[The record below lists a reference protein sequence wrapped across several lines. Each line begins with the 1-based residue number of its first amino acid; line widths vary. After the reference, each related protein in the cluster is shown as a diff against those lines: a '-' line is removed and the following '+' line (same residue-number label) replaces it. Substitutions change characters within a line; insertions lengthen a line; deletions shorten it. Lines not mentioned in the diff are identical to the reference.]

1 MTAFY
6 SRPTLKSGS
15 AMPQTRKPWSR
26 RLTLLTLPVLM
37 GSVLAPAAAT
47 AQEWPTKAVT
57 MVVPFPPGGSNDVA
71 ARVVAESARKR
82 LGQTIVV
89 DNKPG
94 ANGAL
99 GVDAVLRAPKD
110 HHTFLVASDSV
121 SLLPLFRALSW
132 DLTKSFTPIA
142 VLSYQPVVVVTSPA
156 TGLKS
161 IKDLQALARSKPNQ
175 VPYATSGQGSLQHL
189 IGELFSQNLGI
200 DLLHIPYKG
209 GGQAVTDVVAGQV
222 TVAVLGAAAVLPHIK
237 SGKLV
242 ALAVSTKSRS
252 PMLPDT
258 PTLAESGAGDIDV
271 PQWSALFAL
280 EGTPAAVLSRLRRSV
295 DESLAEPA
303 VRQHFQNAAMD
314 IVATP
319 PDAFQ
324 QRMLQDRERWA
335 RLIKERKISL
345 D

>member
-1 MTAFY
+1 
-6 SRPTLKSGS
+6 
-15 AMPQTRKPWSR
+15 MPALPQALTRR
-26 RLTLLTLPVLM
+26 ATLLGL
-37 GSVLAPAAAT
+37 AAA
-47 AQEWPTKAVT
+47 ALPPLAAAADDWPAKAVT
-57 MVVPFPPGGSNDVA
+57 LVVPFPPGGSNDVV
-71 ARVVAESARKR
+71 ARLVGDSVRQR
-82 LGQTIVV
+82 IGQTVV
-89 DNKPG
+89 IDNKPG

-121 SLLPLFRALSW
+121 SLLPLFRQTPW
-132 DLTKSFTPIA
+132 DLTRSFTPVA
-142 VLSYQPVVVVTSPA
+142 VLSVQPVVVVTSA
-156 TGLKS
+156 ASGLKS
-161 IKDLQALARSKPNQ
+161 IKDLQALARSKPDQ
-175 VPYATSGQGSLQHL
+175 VPYASSGQGSIQHL
-189 IGELFSQNLGI
+189 LGELFSQGLGI
-200 DLLHIPYKG
+200 NLLHIPYKG
-209 GGQAVTDVVAGQV
+209 GGQAVNDVVAGQV

-242 ALAVSTKSRS
+242 ALAVSTRQRS

-271 PQWSALFAL
+271 PQWSALFAVA
-280 EGTPAAVLSRLRRSV
+280 GTPVPVITRLRRAV

-303 VRQHFQNAAMD
+303 VAQKLASLAMET
-314 IVATP
+314 VNTT

-335 RLIKERKISL
+335 RLVKDRRISL

>member
-1 MTAFY
+1 
-6 SRPTLKSGS
+6 
-15 AMPQTRKPWSR
+15 MPALPQALTRR
-26 RLTLLTLPVLM
+26 ATLLGL
-37 GSVLAPAAAT
+37 AAA
-47 AQEWPTKAVT
+47 ALPPLAAAADDWPAKAVT
-57 MVVPFPPGGSNDVA
+57 LVVPFPPGGSNDVV
-71 ARVVAESARKR
+71 ARLVGDSVRQR
-82 LGQTIVV
+82 IGQTVV
-89 DNKPG
+89 IDNKPG

-121 SLLPLFRALSW
+121 SLLPLFRQTPW
-132 DLTKSFTPIA
+132 DLTRSFTPVA
-142 VLSYQPVVVVTSPA
+142 VLSVQPVVVVTSA
-156 TGLKS
+156 ASGLKS
-161 IKDLQALARSKPNQ
+161 IKDLQALARSKPDQ
-175 VPYATSGQGSLQHL
+175 VPYASSGQGSIQHL
-189 IGELFSQNLGI
+189 LGELFSQGLGI
-200 DLLHIPYKG
+200 NLLHIPYKG
-209 GGQAVTDVVAGQV
+209 GGQAVNDVVAGQV

-242 ALAVSTKSRS
+242 ALAVSTRQRS

-271 PQWSALFAL
+271 PQWSALFAVA
-280 EGTPAAVLSRLRRSV
+280 GTPAPVIARLRRAV

-303 VRQHFQNAAMD
+303 VAQKLASLAMET
-314 IVATP
+314 VNTT

-335 RLIKERKISL
+335 RLVKDRRISL

>member
-1 MTAFY
+1 
-6 SRPTLKSGS
+6 
-15 AMPQTRKPWSR
+15 MPALPQALTRR
-26 RLTLLTLPVLM
+26 ATLLGL
-37 GSVLAPAAAT
+37 AAA
-47 AQEWPTKAVT
+47 ALPPLAAAADDWPAKAVT
-57 MVVPFPPGGSNDVA
+57 LVVPFPPGGSNDVV
-71 ARVVAESARKR
+71 ARLVGDSVRQR
-82 LGQTIVV
+82 IGQTVV
-89 DNKPG
+89 IDNKPG

-121 SLLPLFRALSW
+121 SLLPLFRQTPW
-132 DLTKSFTPIA
+132 DLTRTFTPVA
-142 VLSYQPVVVVTSPA
+142 VLSVQPVVVVTSA
-156 TGLKS
+156 ASGLKS
-161 IKDLQALARSKPNQ
+161 IKDLQALARSKPDQ
-175 VPYATSGQGSLQHL
+175 VPYASSGQGSIQHL
-189 IGELFSQNLGI
+189 LGELFAQGLGI
-200 DLLHIPYKG
+200 NLLHIPYKG
-209 GGQAVTDVVAGQV
+209 GGQAVNDVVAGQV

-242 ALAVSTKSRS
+242 ALAVSTLQRS

-271 PQWSALFAL
+271 PQWSALFAVA
-280 EGTPAAVLSRLRRSV
+280 GTPVPVITRLRRAV

-303 VRQHFQNAAMD
+303 VAQKLASLAMET
-314 IVATP
+314 VNTT

-335 RLIKERKISL
+335 RLVKDRRISL